1 MDEEKDDEKIEY
13 FVNGERQFTDE
24 KKLTVAMILE
34 HAGFK
39 PANQYQLTR
48 DEGEF
53 VYTNYDEEVPLHK
66 HERFT
71 ALFLGP
77 TPTS

>member
-1 MDEEKDDEKIEY
+1 MDDNKIEY
-13 FVNGERQFTDE
+13 FINGERQFTNE

-34 HAGFK
+34 NAGFK

-53 VYTNYDEEVPLHK
+53 VYTNYGEEVPLHK
-66 HERFT
+66 GERFT
-71 ALFLGP
+71 ALFLGQ